1 MANSKITQDILEN
14 YVFCKSKGYLQWTGE
29 HGTPSD
35 YAMFRMQSRGEV
47 RRKAMAKMLAQ
58 SHKDQVVQGILLTTA
73 VLRHGPLFVL
83 EARVEDGPFCLT
95 LDGLKQVPGVST
107 LGAFHYLPMLCSEG
121 RQIRREQRL
130 LLALFGLLLSRLQG
144 RIPDSGIIWHGQA
157 CQATKVGLSPEL
169 RRAEQYLWDVQEMT
183 KALATPPLILNE
195 HCQVCEFRQRC
206 HDQAVRE
213 DNLSLL
219 RGMSEKEIKHHGKK
233 GIFTVTQLAHTFRP
247 RRKGKRVMPPTQ
259 RHDHTLQ
266 ALAIRDKRI
275 YVLGTPQLP
284 HCPVRLYLDIES
296 NPEAGFVYLIGL
308 ITVENGVETQS
319 SFWADHKDQESD
331 IFEQFVAEVTRHA
344 DFVVFCYGG
353 YERAFIIR
361 MRKVAKRKKLV
372 DKILN
377 ALVNVLALVYSHV
390 YFPTYSNGLKDI
402 GRYVGC
408 SWTEPEAS
416 GLQSI
421 TWRMQWEATRGEEWK
436 QKLTTYN
443 LEDCV
448 GLKRVTEVMETIVNR
463 ADSATLPPSGEQNGP
478 PITFMKDVEKLTDF
492 HTWGNVPFVHP
503 DYEYINKCAY
513 FDYQRE
519 RVYIRTS
526 KTLRKSRAGK
536 KKSPNRTLRASH
548 HIVVVASR
556 CPACKSKDIIRGVK
570 KQVRP
575 QEPRVKRAFD
585 LVLTSSGVKRK
596 VIVCRTS
603 IHQCLQCGTEFVPD
617 QHQRLDKHF
626 HGLKSWAMFHHIAY
640 RISLETISKM
650 AEEFFG
656 IRIFWS
662 EMHMLKAFMA
672 RYYQTTYHKLLEKM
686 VSGRLLHVDETE
698 VKLQQGKGY
707 VWVFTNLEEVVY
719 MFRPNR
725 EGEFLRELLKD
736 FHGVL
741 VSDFYA
747 AYDALGCPQQKCLI
761 HLMRD
766 INQELLDNPYDD
778 ELKTITHLF
787 GRMLR
792 AIIET
797 IDQHGLQQKY
807 LAEHDKETTN
817 FFQSLTAQS
826 FRSEAAEALRA
837 RLLKYQDKLFTF
849 IHYDGV
855 PWNNNNAEHAIK
867 QFAYYREQT
876 PGMLRETGLR
886 DYLVLLS
893 ICQTCRYKGVSFLR
907 FLLSRTRDVDR
918 FCERTHQKRPSPPM
932 ELYPKGFSHPS
943 LVHHKRLAQRTG
955 KSRGDREAESAYS
968 EGYPESIDANEMPA
982 PV

>member
-1 MANSKITQDILEN
+1 MSSKITQDILES
-14 YVFCKSKGYLQWTGE
+14 YVFCKYKGYLQWTGE
-29 HGTPSD
+29 HGRLSD
-35 YAMFRMQSRGEV
+35 YARFLTQSRDEV

-58 SHKDQVVQGILLTTA
+58 HHQDHVVRGMLLTTA
-73 VLRHGPLFVL
+73 MLRQGPLFVL
-83 EARVEDGPFCLT
+83 EARVEDGPFCLV

-107 LGAFHYLPMLCSEG
+107 LGAFHYSPMLFAEG
-121 RQIRREQRL
+121 RQIRKEQRFL
-130 LLALFGLLLSRLQG
+130 LELYGVLLSRLQG

-157 CQATKVGLSPEL
+157 CQATKVRLSSEL
-169 RRAEQYLWDVQEMT
+169 RRADQCLRDVQEM
-183 KALATPPLILNE
+183 ATAMAPPPLILNA

-213 DNLSLL
+213 DHLSLL
-219 RGMSEKEIKHHGKK
+219 RGMSEKEIKHYGKK

-247 RRKGKRVMPPTQ
+247 RRQGKRATPPTQ
-259 RHDHTLQ
+259 RHNHALQ
-266 ALAIRDKRI
+266 ALAIRDQRI
-275 YVLGTPQLP
+275 YVHGTPQLP
-284 HCPVRLYLDIES
+284 HGPVRIYLDIES

-308 ITVENGVETQS
+308 ITVANGVETAS
-319 SFWADHKDQESD
+319 SFWADHQDQELD
-331 IFEQFVAEVTRHA
+331 IFEQFVSAVTRHA
-344 DFVVFCYGG
+344 AFVVFCYGG
-353 YERAFIIR
+353 YERAFLTR
-361 MRKVAKRKKLV
+361 MRKVTKRQQLV
-372 DKILN
+372 DTILN
-377 ALVNVLALVYSHV
+377 AMVNVLALIYTHV

-443 LEDCV
+443 VEDCA
-448 GLKRVTEVMETIVNR
+448 GLKRVTEVLETIVNR
-463 ADSATLPPSGEQNGP
+463 ASAAPLPPTGEPNNP
-478 PITFMKDVEKLTDF
+478 PIAFLKDLEKLSDF
-492 HTWGNVPFVHP
+492 HTWGKVPFVHP
-503 DYEYINKCAY
+503 DYEYINNCAY

-519 RVYIRTS
+519 RVYVRTS

-536 KKSPNRTLRASH
+536 KKSPNRSLRASQD
-548 HIVVVASR
+548 IVIVASR
-556 CPACKSKDIIRGVK
+556 CPACKSTDLIHGVK
-570 KQVRP
+570 KPVRT

-585 LVLTSSGVKRK
+585 LVLTPSGIQRK
-596 VIVCRTS
+596 IIACRTS
-603 IHQCLQCGTEFVPD
+603 VHQCLTCGAEFVPD
-617 QHQRLDKHF
+617 QHQRLDRHY
-626 HGLKSWAMFHHIAY
+626 HGLKSWAMFQHVAY
-640 RISLETISKM
+640 RISLEAIPKM

-656 IRIFWS
+656 IRILQN
-662 EMHMLKAFMA
+662 EMHLLKALMA
-672 RYYQTTYHKLLEKM
+672 AYYKTTYQKLLKNM
-686 VSGRLLHVDETE
+686 LAGTLLHVDETE
-698 VKLQQGKGY
+698 VKLQRGKGY

-719 MFRPNR
+719 MFRPTR
-725 EGEFLRELLKD
+725 EGDFLRELLKD

-778 ELKTITHLF
+778 ELKAITHPF

-792 AIIET
+792 AVIET
-797 IDQHGLQQKY
+797 IDQHGLQQHY
-807 LAEHDKETTN
+807 LVTHHKETTH
-817 FFQSLTAQS
+817 FFRSLTAQS
-826 FRSEAAEALRA
+826 FHSEAAEALRA

-849 IHYDGV
+849 LHYDGV

-867 QFAYYREQT
+867 QFAYYREHT
-876 PGMLRETGLR
+876 AGMLRENGLR

-893 ICQTCRYKGVSFLR
+893 LCQTCRYKGVSFLQ
-907 FLLSRTRDVDR
+907 FLLSQARDVDT
-918 FCERTHQKRPSPPM
+918 FCERQHQKRPSPPI
-932 ELYPKGFSHPS
+932 ELYPKGFSHPY

-955 KSRGDREAESAYS
+955 KSLGERETESLYS
-968 EGYPESIDANEMPA
+968 EGSPESRDAHEIPA